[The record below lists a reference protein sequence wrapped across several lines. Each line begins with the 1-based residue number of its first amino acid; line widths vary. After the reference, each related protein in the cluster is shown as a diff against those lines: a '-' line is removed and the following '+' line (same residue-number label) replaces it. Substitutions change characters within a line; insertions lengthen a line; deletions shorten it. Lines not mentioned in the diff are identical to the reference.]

1 MDRQELLSALRNLK
15 SYYYKLGVTKTQLEQ
30 KSDAQNTARKNC
42 SNARPRHLSLQDS
55 LPDIYNVPE
64 DAKNLRLYDE
74 KNRPQM
80 VQMLPTNK
88 TPDISQ
94 EKYGG
99 LSGLWRCVRN
109 VLVALILLIVVLAA
123 AFQNETIQKIY
134 EENDQSGLILYGVF
148 VLTLLITFIISSVRW
163 LIIPEIKRK
172 KCEKENRAADAI
184 NQKNIM
190 KYKASVT
197 EYELNHKSERQREYQ
212 KDIECSIRAY
222 EKDTIK
228 YNSYISSQ
236 KQIIS
241 KLDDEI
247 KQCRQKIEDIE
258 ICINNDNTLPTAY
271 KNEKTIDKI
280 IEYLENFRADSL
292 KEAINLY
299 EYETAMEKHN
309 SSMRRAAWESALQAG
324 RQADAMRE
332 TAEHQAQLA
341 YEAQRQRQA
350 AEKAAESA
358 RKAAESNEEAL
369 NIIKE
374 WDKNSN

>member
-42 SNARPRHLSLQDS
+42 SNARPPHLSLQDS

-88 TPDISQ
+88 PSCISQ
-94 EKYGG
+94 KKHGS
-99 LSGLWRCVRN
+99 LSGFLLCVGIMFGFIFILSF
-109 VLVALILLIVVLAA
+109 VVAVVGELPLEVIGKT
-123 AFQNETIQKIY
+123 FNLGQWLK
-134 EENDQSGLILYGVF
+134 ENFISIGVIGF
-148 VLTLLITFIISSVRW
+148 Y
-163 LIIPEIKRK
+163 IIPIIFCICWSLIPNIRYKAKMK
-172 KCEKENRAADAI
+172 KCEKEDRAADAI

-197 EYELNHKSERQREYQ
+197 EYELKHMSERQREYQ

-228 YNSYISSQ
+228 YNSYVSSQ

-247 KQCRQKIEDIE
+247 KQCRQKIKDIE

-280 IEYLENFRADSL
+280 IEYLENFVLIVSKRL
-292 KEAINLY
+292 
-299 EYETAMEKHN
+299 
-309 SSMRRAAWESALQAG
+309 
-324 RQADAMRE
+324 
-332 TAEHQAQLA
+332 
-341 YEAQRQRQA
+341 
-350 AEKAAESA
+350 
-358 RKAAESNEEAL
+358 
-369 NIIKE
+369 
-374 WDKNSN
+374 